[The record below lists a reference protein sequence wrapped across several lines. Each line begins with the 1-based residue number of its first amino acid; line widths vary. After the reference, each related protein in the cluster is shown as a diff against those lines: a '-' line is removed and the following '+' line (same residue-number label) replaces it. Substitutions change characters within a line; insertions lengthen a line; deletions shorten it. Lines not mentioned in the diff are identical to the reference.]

1 MTTQDGGFCMAMI
14 GQHILDGGLTYVLCM
29 ISSLYSYF
37 LLISRK
43 LDNIS
48 ASTWTKTGIFWP
60 SKYRTY
66 IHLLTKERL
75 DVYPYWMLLKLYPI
89 FMCLVGIRPWT
100 TNHLQP
106 LGLTVTNSGILVTCS
121 GWFCFCSFPL
131 FYLEWSSRFPS
142 SPSIF
147 WSTFVMFCQC
157 TIYWSIWQDEWINI
171 LSKELF
177 RAFRLTNTS
186 RAIGEPQA
194 PFNVDRICGTFLHQ
208 FNHSIPTPQING
220 IYKNPWAD
228 APHLDEH
235 Y

>member
-75 DVYPYWMLLKLYPI
+75 DVYPYWMLLKWYPI
-89 FMCLVGIRPWT
+89 FMCLVGIRPLDNKSFVAPRFDCNKLRHPCHVFW
-100 TNHLQP
+100 LILFLFISSIL
-106 LGLTVTNSGILVTCS
+106 LGVIFAFSKQSKHFLKYFCDVLPVYNLLEYLT
-121 GWFCFCSFPL
+121 GW
-131 FYLEWSSRFPS
+131 
-142 SPSIF
+142 
-147 WSTFVMFCQC
+147 
-157 TIYWSIWQDEWINI
+157 
-171 LSKELF
+171 
-177 RAFRLTNTS
+177 
-186 RAIGEPQA
+186 
-194 PFNVDRICGTFLHQ
+194 VD
-208 FNHSIPTPQING
+208 
-220 IYKNPWAD
+220 
-228 APHLDEH
+228 
-235 Y
+235 